1 MRISHIATRE
11 PMERLPSTKST
22 TFEWAKAGR
31 VSTLTSDGRV
41 YAKVTWA
48 SNWGSLATG
57 ESGDGRWTLKRVG
70 FLRPRITVRIEGSQ
84 TDLAVVTMDWNG
96 GGNVAFS
103 DASAFSFKRV
113 GFWHPELVLA
123 DSVGSKIFTMKPSSG
138 VGRMGATLD
147 LENEA
152 VRSSWRTSLLAI
164 VGWYL
169 SVLVA
174 EYDQSAALAAAAGA
188 STR

>member
-1 MRISHIATRE
+1 
-11 PMERLPSTKST
+11 MERLTGTKSKSFKWT
-22 TFEWAKAGR
+22 RSGK
-31 VSTLTSDGRV
+31 VSTLTSDGQV

-48 SNWGSLATG
+48 NSWGSLATG

-70 FLRPRITVRIEGSQ
+70 FLRPRVTVRMEGSQ
-84 TDLAVVTMDWNG
+84 SDLAVVTVDWNG

-103 DASAFSFKRV
+103 DASSFSFKRV
-113 GFWHPELVLA
+113 GFWHSEFVLA
-123 DSVGSKIFTMKPSSG
+123 DSTGRRIFTMKSG
-138 VGRMGATLD
+138 SGLRQEATLG

-152 VRSSWRTSLLAI
+152 ARSSWRTSLLAI

-174 EYDQSAALAAAAGA
+174 EYDQNTSLVAVMAATGN
-188 STR
+188 